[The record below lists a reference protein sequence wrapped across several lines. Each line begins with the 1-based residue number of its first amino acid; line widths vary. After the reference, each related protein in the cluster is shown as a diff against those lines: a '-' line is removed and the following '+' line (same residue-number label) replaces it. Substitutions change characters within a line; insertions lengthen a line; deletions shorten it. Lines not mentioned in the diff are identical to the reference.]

1 MEKMFNDYKDIAE
14 FFVVYIS
21 EAHAL
26 DDRRPVGYAEELG
39 IKEHQNY
46 GERCIVAD
54 RLFKDKKLTMP
65 CLIDGMDNAVEEQY
79 HGFPDRVFLVRT
91 DGVLAVAGRRGPR
104 GFKPGLK
111 AARTWLAQYKKTGQE
126 PELVVNEAAAP
137 DVGELHQSLFRAYR
151 GAEYKKALSIGEKI
165 LELDPHDMGTM
176 YNVACLHC
184 LLGHK
189 KHACVWLG
197 KAIDAGYNDVN
208 HMLSDD
214 DLASIRDT
222 ERFRRLIERAR
233 SRASGSSGSA
243 ETTGSE
249 SSNRGK

>member
-1 MEKMFNDYKDIAE
+1 MEKMFKDYKDIAE

-21 EAHAL
+21 EAHAV

-46 GERCIVAD
+46 GERCTVAD

-91 DGVLAVAGRRGPR
+91 DGVLAVAGKRGPW

-111 AARTWLAQYKKTGQE
+111 AAQTWLAQYKKTGQE
-126 PELVVNEAAAP
+126 PELVVVDAAAP
-137 DVGELHQSLFRAYR
+137 DVSELRPSLFRAYR
-151 GAEYKKALSIGEKI
+151 ASEYDKALSIGEKI

-189 KHACVWLG
+189 KHALSWLG
-197 KAIDAGYNDVN
+197 RAIDAGYNDAN
-208 HMLSDD
+208 HMLLDD

-222 ERFRRLIERAR
+222 ERFRSLLERAR
-233 SRASGSSGSA
+233 SRGSGASGSGETAGSGSF
-243 ETTGSE
+243 
-249 SSNRGK
+249 NRGE